1 MSAAASPRRF
11 GLTGAAERV
20 IRAWAL
26 MGGALL
32 LAVVLMNVVSV
43 IGGVV
48 WVPFP
53 GDFEMTEVGV
63 AVAAFCFLP
72 YCQLTDSNVTADI
85 FTARASRRWV
95 AIFRLAASVV
105 AFFFAGLLLWTMW
118 GGMENQREYGYVTT
132 ILQFPIW
139 TAFVP
144 ILISL
149 ALLIVAAVISI
160 RDAGAVIAGE
170 SEGSGAR

>member
-1 MSAAASPRRF
+1 MSDDGRPRRD

-26 MGGALL
+26 LGGAVL

-43 IGGVV
+43 AGSIL

-105 AFFFAGLLLWTMW
+105 ACLFAGLLLWTMW
-118 GGMENQREYGYVTT
+118 GGMESQREYGYVTT

-149 ALLIVAAVISI
+149 ALLLVAAAISI
-160 RDAGAVIAGE
+160 RDAGGE
-170 SEGSGAR
+170 IGGGAPR